1 MVMRAIYREGEPVAR
16 AIRRLT
22 MTKLV
27 ALALIAAATVLALPY
42 SATADDVPT
51 YDVRKSCKA
60 DVQAYSSAQNVASC
74 LADEQGARQTLVSQW
89 TQFAPDS
96 RARCSK
102 IVGDVAGP
110 QSYVELLTCLQMA
123 KDVKTLPK
131 N

>member
-1 MVMRAIYREGEPVAR
+1 
-16 AIRRLT
+16 

-27 ALALIAAATVLALPY
+27 ALAVIVTAALSSLPQP
-42 SATADDVPT
+42 AAADDVPT

-60 DVQAYSSAQNVASC
+60 DVQAYSSAQNVTAC
-74 LADEQGARQTLVSQW
+74 LADEQGARQTLTSQW

-96 RARCSK
+96 RTRCSRM
-102 IVGDVAGP
+102 VGDAAAS

-123 KDVKTLPK
+123 KDVKALPK

>member
-1 MVMRAIYREGEPVAR
+1 MLKFAIS
-16 AIRRLT
+16 
-22 MTKLV
+22 
-27 ALALIAAATVLALPY
+27 ALLAAVILPALPH
-42 SATADDVPT
+42 SAVADDVPR

-60 DVQAYSSAQNVASC
+60 DVQAYSSAQNVAAC
-74 LADEQGARQTLVSQW
+74 LADEQDARETLVSQW

-102 IVGDVAGP
+102 MVGDVAGP

-123 KDVKTLPK
+123 KDVKSLPK